1 MIDPAENLTPTI
13 DCTDVVENIV
23 NKSISAQNDK
33 LNKIINAMEIQ
44 QQQFTNII
52 TAFTRLTEE
61 LKNAHNPQTNPQY
74 QPTSPSGNQQQN
86 STSVS
91 SSHHCS
97 HNALVETRHPN
108 NNALAEAR
116 HPHSATTTE
125 AQQNL
130 QHHNT
135 PAGV

>member
-61 LKNAHNPQTNPQY
+61 LKNAHNPQY
-74 QPTSPSGNQQQN
+74 QPPSPSGNQQQN

-108 NNALAEAR
+108 NNALAEAQ

-135 PAGV
+135 SAGV